1 MKNTIN
7 VSVSFLYGVQTTGN
21 GHIVRSKV
29 MIQELR
35 KRGHEVHALLSG
47 CRRKKIID
55 LQAFQSF
62 IQKDGLTF
70 VVENGKICYF
80 KTARQLNFFRFYNDI
95 HSFDAR
101 SYDLVITDY
110 EPISA
115 RIAKKHKIPSIG
127 IGHLYAFQHGVPLA
141 KSNPLPK
148 LIMNHYAPVQYPLG
162 LHWDHFDQPIL
173 PPTIP
178 EDIRLCTPKN
188 KKNGHYL
195 VYLPFEDHDNVVTTL
210 DQLPECAFRVY
221 ANVAKPWQQ
230 GHITI
235 LPFSRQG
242 FIEDLASCHGAI
254 CNCGFSFI
262 SEALHLGK
270 KVLSKPVK
278 GQLEQQCN
286 ALALERLQLGTAVAA
301 ITPDI
306 IENWMG
312 TPAPSPQNFPNVIP
326 LLVNWIHARAYDDHP
341 ELIRQAWQNTN
352 LPSPNIS

>member
-1 MKNTIN
+1 MNI
-7 VSVSFLYGVQTTGN
+7 LYGVQTTGN
-21 GHIVRSKV
+21 GHIVRSKT

-55 LQAFQSF
+55 LRAFQSF
-62 IQKDGLTF
+62 VQKDGLTF
-70 VVENGKICYF
+70 VVENGRIRYL
-80 KTARQLNFFRFYNDI
+80 KTALQLNFLRFYSDI

-110 EPISA
+110 EPISG
-115 RIAKKHKIPSIG
+115 RIARKHKIPSIG
-127 IGHLYAFQHGVPLA
+127 IGHLYAFQHKVPVA
-141 KSNPLPK
+141 KSNPLPR
-148 LIMNHYAPVQYPLG
+148 LIMKHYAPAQYPLG

-178 EDIRLCTPKN
+178 EDVRLCSPRD
-188 KKNGHYL
+188 KKNSHYL
-195 VYLPFEDHDNVVTTL
+195 VYLPFEDHDKVVATL
-210 DQLPECAFRVY
+210 AQLPDYAFRVY
-221 ANVAKPWQQ
+221 ANVTKSWQQ

-242 FIEDLASCHGAI
+242 FIEDLATCHGAI

-286 ALALERLQLGTAVAA
+286 ALALERLQLGTAVTA
-301 ITPDI
+301 ITPEA
-306 IENWMG
+306 IENWMS
-312 TPAPSPQNFPNVIP
+312 TASPSPQNFPNVIP
-326 LLVNWIHARAYDDHP
+326 LLANWIHAGAYDDYR
-341 ELIRQAWQNTN
+341 ELIRQAWQDTSIPATE
-352 LPSPNIS
+352 LQQAVLSGV